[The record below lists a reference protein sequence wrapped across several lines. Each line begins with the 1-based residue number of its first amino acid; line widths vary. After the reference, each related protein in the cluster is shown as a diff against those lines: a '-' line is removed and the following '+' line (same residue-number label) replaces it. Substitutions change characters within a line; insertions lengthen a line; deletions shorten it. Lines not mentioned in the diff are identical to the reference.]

1 MSAGWVSEVDAM
13 VVGQVCLSLG
23 AGRITDTTTIDPA
36 VGLVISKHI
45 GDTVKQ
51 GEIWA
56 TVHHTAPVLAA
67 DIAAQLERAL
77 NVTPVAVKKPDIII
91 EAIQ

>member
-1 MSAGWVSEVDAM
+1 MSEVDAM

-51 GEIWA
+51 GEVWA
-56 TVHHTAPVLAA
+56 TVHHSTPVLAA
-67 DIAAQLERAL
+67 DQAAQLESAL
-77 NVTPVAVKKPDIII
+77 TVTPEAVKKPDIII
-91 EAIQ
+91 EVIQ